1 MMPGYYQTLTSILR
15 SLDLAI
21 LEATAEMPAHL
32 RWEQEQLSRTYQVVD
47 TWREVQRQYCARN
60 EQPDW
65 QVVETLQALNV
76 LLECKSKLAPLMDDA
91 GLPEPDVTLGKMRR

>member
-1 MMPGYYQTLTSILR
+1 MALYHESIPLLLWY
-15 SLDLAI
+15 LDLAI
-21 LEATAEMPAHL
+21 VEAKSELPEHL
-32 RWEQEQLSRTYQVVD
+32 RWEQEQLSRSYQMVD

-91 GLPEPDVTLGKMRR
+91 GLPEPNVTLGKMRR